1 MGRLFDL
8 ALHLPIFYRSTT
20 MNTMQDDDIANVMRA
35 LGHPVRL
42 SILRIL
48 GTQRP
53 GDCCCT
59 DVTQCLP
66 LAQSTVSQH
75 IKVLLDAG
83 LVVREA
89 KGTRNCYKLRTDRL
103 SQFGMACSGLFSGL
117 AEEPAPP
124 VGVLADKSKQTSEL
138 V

>member
-1 MGRLFDL
+1 MELADDDL
-8 ALHLPIFYRSTT
+8 A
-20 MNTMQDDDIANVMRA
+20 AVMRA

-48 GTQRP
+48 AEKRA
-53 GDCCCT
+53 DCCCM

-83 LVVREA
+83 LVERSA
-89 KGTRNCYKLRTDRL
+89 KGTRNCYSLRADRIAAL
-103 SQFGMACSGLFSGL
+103 ASASAGLFSGL
-117 AEEPAPP
+117 TVPAREPA
-124 VGVLADKSKQTSEL
+124 
-138 V
+138 

>member
-1 MGRLFDL
+1 
-8 ALHLPIFYRSTT
+8 
-20 MNTMQDDDIANVMRA
+20 MQDEDFAAALRA

-48 GTQRP
+48 AQNAQA
-53 GDCCCT
+53 DCCCT

-83 LVVREA
+83 LVERRPR
-89 KGTRNCYKLRTDRL
+89 GTRNCYVLREDRL
-103 SQFGMACSGLFSGL
+103 AAIDAACSALLGGLS
-117 AEEPAPP
+117 APVIAAREKEPA
-124 VGVLADKSKQTSEL
+124 
-138 V
+138 

>member
-1 MGRLFDL
+1 
-8 ALHLPIFYRSTT
+8 
-20 MNTMQDDDIANVMRA
+20 MQDADLANVMRA

-48 GTQRP
+48 AERQQ

-59 DVTQCLP
+59 DVTDCLP

-83 LVVREA
+83 LVERHA
-89 KGTRNCYKLRTDRL
+89 KGTRNCYVVRADRFAALREAT
-103 SQFGMACSGLFSGL
+103 AGLFSGF
-117 AEEPAPP
+117 ASETRSPP
-124 VGVLADKSKQTSEL
+124 VKELA
-138 V
+138 

>member
-1 MGRLFDL
+1 MKGDG
-8 ALHLPIFYRSTT
+8 
-20 MNTMQDDDIANVMRA
+20 MQDGDLANVMRA

-48 GTQRP
+48 AERQQ

-59 DVTQCLP
+59 DVTDCLP

-83 LVVREA
+83 LVERQA
-89 KGTRNCYKLRTDRL
+89 KGTRNCYILRADRFAAL
-103 SQFGMACSGLFSGL
+103 SEATAGLFAGFTGETRS
-117 AEEPAPP
+117 PP
-124 VGVLADKSKQTSEL
+124 VKELA
-138 V
+138 

>member
-1 MGRLFDL
+1 DE
-8 ALHLPIFYRSTT
+8 
-20 MNTMQDDDIANVMRA
+20 DIAGAMRA

-48 GTQRP
+48 AEQRR

-83 LVVREA
+83 LVERQA
-89 KGTRNCYKLRTDRL
+89 RGTRNCYSLNRERIEAL
-103 SQFGMACSGLFSGL
+103 GAACSGLFLGL
-117 AEEPAPP
+117 SAALAARAAEPVEAEPA
-124 VGVLADKSKQTSEL
+124 
-138 V
+138 

>member
-1 MGRLFDL
+1 
-8 ALHLPIFYRSTT
+8 
-20 MNTMQDDDIANVMRA
+20 MNTMLDDDIADLMRA

-48 GTQRP
+48 AQRES
-53 GDCCCT
+53 DCCCT
-59 DVTQCLP
+59 DVTQMLP

-89 KGTRNCYKLRTDRL
+89 KGTRNCYKLRSDRL
-103 SQFGMACSGLFSGL
+103 AEFGSACSGLFTGL
-117 AEEPAPP
+117 AAEAPVPARLPE
-124 VGVLADKSKQTSEL
+124 ATESRTEL

>member
-1 MGRLFDL
+1 
-8 ALHLPIFYRSTT
+8 
-20 MNTMQDDDIANVMRA
+20 MQDADLANVMRA

-48 GTQRP
+48 ADKAQR
-53 GDCCCT
+53 DCCCT

-83 LVVREA
+83 LVERHA
-89 KGTRNCYKLRTDRL
+89 KGTKNCYSLRTDRL
-103 SQFGMACSGLFSGL
+103 ASLGAACDGLFSGL
-117 AEEPAPP
+117 TAAPVTISVKEPA
-124 VGVLADKSKQTSEL
+124 
-138 V
+138 

>member
-1 MGRLFDL
+1 
-8 ALHLPIFYRSTT
+8 
-20 MNTMQDDDIANVMRA
+20 MNEISMQDEDLANVMRA

-48 GTQRP
+48 AEKQASA
-53 GDCCCT
+53 CCCT

-83 LVVREA
+83 LVEREA
-89 KGTRNCYKLRTDRL
+89 RGTRNCYTLREDRL
-103 SQFGMACSGLFSGL
+103 RSLGAATSGLFTGL
-117 AEEPAPP
+117 ITEISLAPARIAEPA
-124 VGVLADKSKQTSEL
+124 
-138 V
+138 